1 LYLSYDQSISRRWC
15 QSCTRSRDWVYPA
28 VQTKHGRSR
37 HGTLYRSIR
46 NTATLVFE
54 STRKTGCQSLSS
66 CAAMNGTVPERRL
79 ERNRVG
85 TLPTVDHRIGS
96 SRGHLPAKSHHDNNR
111 CRRRFDKRQVYFVFR
126 STCGCCRKKE
136 ERGAITGTVWK

>member
-1 LYLSYDQSISRRWC
+1 MINRFSRVGARGVVALDAVCILLYKRNMVDSPD
-15 QSCTRSRDWVYPA
+15 
-28 VQTKHGRSR
+28 
-37 HGTLYRSIR
+37 GTLYRSIR
-46 NTATLVFE
+46 NTATLLFE
-54 STRKTGCQSLSS
+54 STRKTGYQSLSS
-66 CAAMNGTVPERRL
+66 CPAINVSVPARWL

-85 TLPTVDHRIGS
+85 TCIIDHRIGS